1 MHRRKDVN
9 QKEIDLDPQQIKS
22 QINELKMELEQVR
35 APGEAKR
42 LRQQLH
48 KLQINQLLALDK
60 MEWYVEMDEMGL
72 FDKCWAMRFSEYL
85 LSSQGIRHVQTVIY
99 VVSNG
104 AELLM
109 QYAGNYIYLVNYV
122 IIWKYYLKVFYIYE
136 RTPFEL
142 LNPKN
147 TVMRR

>member
-9 QKEIDLDPQQIKS
+9 QKEPNLDIQQIKG

-72 FDKCWAMRFSEYL
+72 FDKC
-85 LSSQGIRHVQTVIY
+85 
-99 VVSNG
+99 
-104 AELLM
+104 
-109 QYAGNYIYLVNYV
+109 
-122 IIWKYYLKVFYIYE
+122 
-136 RTPFEL
+136 
-142 LNPKN
+142 
-147 TVMRR
+147 

>member
-35 APGEAKR
+35 DPDEAKR

-72 FDKCWAMRFSEYL
+72 FDKC
-85 LSSQGIRHVQTVIY
+85 
-99 VVSNG
+99 
-104 AELLM
+104 
-109 QYAGNYIYLVNYV
+109 
-122 IIWKYYLKVFYIYE
+122 
-136 RTPFEL
+136 
-142 LNPKN
+142 
-147 TVMRR
+147 